1 MSEANHTS
9 KYKIIYNRLTGGI
22 PFAASTAIARITAL
36 ADALEITQDEAAEL
50 TTLAR
55 ERGTTSATVEERLAA
70 VETHQL
76 EQDEALME
84 LAEMYSSLTDA
95 TSEEV

>member
-1 MSEANHTS
+1 MDTQRTP
-9 KYKIIYNRLTGGI
+9 KYTVLYNRLSGGI
-22 PFAASTAIARITAL
+22 PFTASVAIARITAL

-50 TTLAR
+50 IAIAQ
-55 ERGTTSATVEERLAA
+55 ERGTTGATVEERLAA

-84 LAEMYSSLTDA
+84 LAEMCASLTDA
-95 TSEEV
+95 TSKGV

>member
-1 MSEANHTS
+1 MSEGSQTA
-9 KYKIIYNRLTGGI
+9 KYKVLYNRLTGGI

-55 ERGTTSATVEERLAA
+55 ERGTTGATIEERLAA

-84 LAEMYSSLTDA
+84 LAEMCTSMTD
-95 TSEEV
+95 TMSEEG

>member
-1 MSEANHTS
+1 MSEATHTP
-9 KYKIIYNRLTGGI
+9 KYKVLYNRLTGST

-50 TTLAR
+50 IAIAQ
-55 ERGTTSATVEERLAA
+55 ERGITGATVEERLAA

-76 EQDEALME
+76 ELDEAVME
-84 LAEMYSSLTDA
+84 LAEMLTME
-95 TSEEV
+95 TGKN

>member
-1 MSEANHTS
+1 MDIQHTP
-9 KYKIIYNRLTGGI
+9 KYTVLYNRLSSGI
-22 PFAASTAIARITAL
+22 PFTASVAIARITAL
-36 ADALEITQDEAAEL
+36 ADALEITQEEAAEL

-55 ERGTTSATVEERLAA
+55 ERGTTGATVEERLAA

-84 LAEMYSSLTDA
+84 LAEMLA
-95 TSEEV
+95 TETVEN